1 MNRKARRKEMQELN
15 RQERRRKRELKRR
28 IKEIDVKANNG
39 YIDEQQA
46 LEFLEKLKLWRD

>member
-1 MNRKARRKEMQELN
+1 MNRKARRKELQELN

-39 YIDEQQA
+39 YIDEKQA